1 MCLPPNQLC
10 LSSPRWRFY
19 SKVGPWGVDVVL
31 GWHLCGRNNCL
42 REFPGLFHHGS
53 TQREGAT
60 CEPANRTSPGRH
72 KSASI
77 LNLDQASRTEKSI
90 SVVQVMAF
98 EYSGLDGPKHF
109 LTLTIIPSQQQA
121 TKKLYRPAAL
131 TFLQYN

>member
-1 MCLPPNQLC
+1 MAGTTALESSLASSTMGAHNEKVPPVNQQ
-10 LSSPRWRFY
+10 
-19 SKVGPWGVDVVL
+19 
-31 GWHLCGRNNCL
+31 
-42 REFPGLFHHGS
+42 
-53 TQREGAT
+53 T
-60 CEPANRTSPGRH
+60 EPHQAGT

-131 TFLQYN
+131 AFLQYN

>member
-19 SKVGPWGVDVVL
+19 SEVGPRGVDVVL
-31 GWHLCGRNNCL
+31 GWHLRGRNNCL

-72 KSASI
+72 QICQHLELGPSLQNREIHFS
-77 LNLDQASRTEKSI
+77 
-90 SVVQVMAF
+90 AF

-131 TFLQYN
+131 AFLQYN